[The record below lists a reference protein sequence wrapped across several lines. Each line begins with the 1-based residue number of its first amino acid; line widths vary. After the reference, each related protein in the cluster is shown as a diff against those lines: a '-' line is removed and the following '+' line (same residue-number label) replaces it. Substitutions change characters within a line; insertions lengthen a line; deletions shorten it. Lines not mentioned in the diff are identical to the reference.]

1 MKKDSHSESS
11 LHKKIYSVSRPF
23 PLSLFAS
30 FAIPWYTKRFS
41 ILRQAIFHESA
52 SLFLSHSWRF
62 FMMHQTFSHTFF
74 TPNEPTNQAQTSP
87 RKLSF
92 HALTEAILPP
102 YLIAFGARNDRL
114 SVRLRRCLRFLY
126 QTEPKPSPSS
136 GSASWPKES
145 PRL

>member
-1 MKKDSHSESS
+1 MRKDSHSESS

-30 FAIPWYTKRFS
+30 FAIPYCTKRFS
-41 ILRQAIFHESA
+41 ILRQAFFHESA
-52 SLFLSHSWRF
+52 SLFLSHSWHF
-62 FMMHQTFSHTFF
+62 FMIHKAFFHTFF
-74 TPNEPTNQAQTSP
+74 TPNDSINQAQTSP
-87 RKLSF
+87 RKHSF
-92 HALTEAILPP
+92 HALTEPISSPL
-102 YLIAFGARNDRL
+102 LIAFGARNDRL

-136 GSASWPKES
+136 ENASCPKES